1 MKMGLMDKLNNDA
14 NLTRSSQPMKQRKE
28 DEGRGQL
35 LLDSIEEHGVPDNV
49 ILLTENAYRRG
60 GRQIGASLVGA
71 VFGSMFF
78 LLPIGL
84 MIVSLFGDAFVLV
97 PCLGIF
103 GIPFFWFGSRLAGPA
118 FQNLTNPDPPE
129 DVVEMLWYD
138 SRHRFLAGIEHTS
151 DAETGQ
157 EYYPELSYGI
167 YLKDGDEI
175 AILYDTPSEGG
186 MTNGDRRVC
195 LWDPQSELE
204 SYVVLNLQWFGYYE
218 EEEARE
224 RARFFARKLRLRFE
238 HEENEITGW
247 NMEVVNPG
255 GGFLITRGSP

>member
-1 MKMGLMDKLNNDA
+1 MGLMDKLNNDA
-14 NLTRSSQPMKQRKE
+14 NLTRSSQPMKERKE
-28 DEGRGQL
+28 DEGRGQR

-49 ILLTENAYRRG
+49 ILLNENAYRRG
-60 GRQIGASLVGA
+60 GRQLGPSLMFA
-71 VFGSMFF
+71 IFGSMFF
-78 LLPIGL
+78 LAPIGL
-84 MIVSLFGDAFVLV
+84 MIMSLIGGAFILV
-97 PCLGIF
+97 PCLGIV
-103 GIPFFWFGSRLAGPA
+103 GIPFFWFGSRMARPA
-118 FQNLTNPDPPE
+118 LQNLTNPEPPE
-129 DVVEMLWYD
+129 NVVDMLWYD

-186 MTNGDRRVC
+186 MTSGDRRVC

>member
-1 MKMGLMDKLNNDA
+1 MGLMDKINNDA

-60 GRQIGASLVGA
+60 GRHLGPSLMFA
-71 VFGSMFF
+71 IFGSMFF
-78 LLPIGL
+78 LAPIGL
-84 MIVSLFGDAFVLV
+84 MIMSAIGGAFVLV
-97 PCLGIF
+97 PCLGIV

-118 FQNLTNPDPPE
+118 LQNLTNPEPPE
-129 DVVEMLWYD
+129 DVVDMLWYD

-157 EYYPELSYGI
+157 EYYPELLHGI

-186 MTNGDRRVC
+186 MTSGYRRVC

-204 SYVVLNLQWFGYYE
+204 TYVVLDLEWFGYYE

-224 RARFFARKLRLRFE
+224 RARFFARKLQLRFE
-238 HEENEITGW
+238 YEGDETTGW
-247 NMEVVNPG
+247 NMDVLNPS
-255 GGFLITRGSP
+255 GGFFITRGRP